1 MPTETRE
8 VVSEER
14 ASGAR
19 RSFLGAIIGLIGA
32 GIASVLGVTIGRY
45 AIGPALKAADAA
57 QWTDVGLLEEIP
69 EGVPVKRNVVVSQ
82 DAGWGRF
89 NSQRL
94 VWVTRQGKDVNV
106 FSASCPHLGCTIN
119 EGPNGFICP
128 CHNSAWNAAGEK
140 IGGPAPRGLDTLEYR
155 IEGDV
160 LKVKYQYFRQG
171 VEQKEEVG

>member
-1 MPTETRE
+1 MAIE
-8 VVSEER
+8 VTSDERVSDD
-14 ASGAR
+14 R
-19 RSFLGAIIGLIGA
+19 RSFLGVIVGLIGA

-45 AIGPALKAADAA
+45 AIGPALKTADAA
-57 QWTDVGLLEEIP
+57 EWTDVGLLEEIP
-69 EGVPVKRNVVVSQ
+69 EGVAVKRNVVVSQ

-94 VWVTRQGKDVNV
+94 VWVSRQGEDVRV

-119 EGPNGFICP
+119 EGANGFICP
-128 CHNSAWNAAGEK
+128 CHSSVWNAAGEK
-140 IGGPAPRGLDTLEYR
+140 IGGPAPRGMDTLEHR

-160 LKVKYQYFRQG
+160 LKVKYQFFRQG